1 MLSHFAQAK
10 DTPVVAGT
18 LGQQLHPFEQ
28 NNFSESILHGTVG
41 LSNLNLSATIHAC
54 IQEMCFPPGEDGS
67 DPVGDVIS
75 PKYFSNRFKQLS
87 EDLSSPPS
95 GHHIEHNKA
104 ELEVLEL
111 CTIYATIL
119 SLPFKHG
126 CTLHRWTSAVQ
137 VMLEKTKGCAWIDK
151 LRFIQLLEE
160 DLSMAFRIIFGCCP
174 IHRAED
180 HGTIPMS
187 QLGSWPNR
195 SSTDAILLKC
205 LSYDGLSLLRYSAI
219 IFNNDYKTAFDC
231 MVPSIGGIAL
241 CCLGDSSTAVSTLLQ
256 TLQQMKYKVWTL
268 LGVSET
274 SFPMK
279 MIVSWGYCRDLE
291 PTMSLAC
298 NHVCPPWCTEKTV
311 AGHNISESTGYSWVQ
326 PDWRGLCG
334 WHRTVAHNARQGHH
348 TTCYWDA
355 GYCTALGTITLYY
368 QRCLGIGKVLLCCY
382 WLEFYQGWVHP
393 LSTFRDEHFSIFD
406 IWQQLSSYHTNCTE
420 LLIRGLTQSGCLAGT
435 RW

>member
-268 LGVSET
+268 LGVSES
-274 SFPMK
+274 SF
-279 MIVSWGYCRDLE
+279 SNDDD
-291 PTMSLAC
+291 
-298 NHVCPPWCTEKTV
+298 
-311 AGHNISESTGYSWVQ
+311 WV
-326 PDWRGLCG
+326 
-334 WHRTVAHNARQGHH
+334 
-348 TTCYWDA
+348 
-355 GYCTALGTITLYY
+355 LGTLQGSGASPCLWLAIT
-368 QRCLGIGKVLLCCY
+368 CVLLGA
-382 WLEFYQGWVHP
+382 LRKRSPGI
-393 LSTFRDEHFSIFD
+393 TFRDPQGTLECNRIGEAYVD
-406 IWQQLSSYHTNCTE
+406 DTE
-420 LLIRGLTQSGCLAGT
+420 LWLTMHDKDITQLAT
-435 RW
+435 EMQDIAQH